1 MQTNQTNR
9 ARAKILEVYSSQ
21 YNTLYFSSFLEGED
35 SHSAICGSSVCP
47 PYSTCESGDIC
58 VCTQCSNDGKKV
70 CGSDG
75 KTYKDLCELQKI
87 ACESNTTLNMTRK
100 GSCQGRF
107 PLLHFPS
114 LLHSTFWG
122 EESDKENS
130 KFDRERIKEQEA
142 LTIYVKNK
150 EILDRK

>member
-1 MQTNQTNR
+1 M
-9 ARAKILEVYSSQ
+9 EVYSSQ
-21 YNTLYFSSFLEGED
+21 YNKLYFSSFLEGED

-47 PYSTCESGDIC
+47 PYSKCESGDIC

-75 KTYKDLCELQKI
+75 KTYKDFCELQKI

-107 PLLHFPS
+107 TLLHFPS
-114 LLHSTFWG
+114 LLRNIFWG
-122 EESDKENS
+122 EGSGNKNS
-130 KFDRERIKEQEA
+130 KFDHDPIKEQEA
-142 LTIYVKNK
+142 LTTRKTRKYWLEN
-150 EILDRK
+150 EILHPIPIGTFYRL